1 MGREVS
7 VTKQALDSC
16 DLLDGDPS
24 AFGDKNEVLMRVL
37 VRLEM
42 IEKGGIRTARPCM
55 IATLSLFSMTLGKT
69 LRVEATLWSFPGP
82 PVAGLM

>member
-1 MGREVS
+1 M
-7 VTKQALDSC
+7 DSY
-16 DLLDGDPS
+16 DILDGDPS
-24 AFGDKNEVLMRVL
+24 AFGNKDEVL
-37 VRLEM
+37 VRVPVKSET
-42 IEKGGIRTARPCM
+42 IGERGTRTARPCM